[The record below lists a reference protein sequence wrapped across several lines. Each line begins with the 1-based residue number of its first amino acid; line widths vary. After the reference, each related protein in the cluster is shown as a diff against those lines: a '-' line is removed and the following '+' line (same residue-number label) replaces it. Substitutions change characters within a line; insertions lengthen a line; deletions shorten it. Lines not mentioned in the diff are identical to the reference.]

1 MYKISMGLVLFLFL
15 LLNGCAS
22 KAEKEFWNDISNN
35 SSRYEQLRQTEKITI
50 GDKKSEQIILLTYLY
65 DKNSKANEHFII
77 SVYGNDSQN
86 SIKKITEEGNSPISM
101 KHISRSLL
109 PKGLKQ
115 IVPVWFSN
123 YAIEFPHTKL
133 KKFRIIITP
142 TKGEE
147 KSIYFYKDM
156 RYIIDS
162 KKINKI
168 I

>member
-1 MYKISMGLVLFLFL
+1 MHKRGIEFIL
-15 LLNGCAS
+15 LLIILLSGCAS
-22 KAEKEFWNDISNN
+22 KTEKEFWDDISK
-35 SSRYEQLRQTEKITI
+35 SSCRYEQLRQTEKIII

-77 SVYGNDSQN
+77 SVYGNGSQN

-115 IVPVWFSN
+115 IIPVWFSN

-142 TKGEE
+142 TKGKE